1 METKQWRQELLHEI
15 KAKAYREGQFRLASG
30 QMSDYYI
37 DCRKVTL
44 SPAGWLIGK
53 TILDMVKDT
62 KIDAVGGLT
71 LGADPIIGAV
81 TALSYETPHP
91 IDGFIV
97 RKQAKD
103 HGTGSLIEGPLQK
116 GAQVLIVDDV
126 LTKGGSVLSAIK
138 TVEDAGCTV
147 AKVIVIVNRRQ
158 GGDELLLEKGYDF
171 TPIFQIEEIRG

>member
-1 METKQWRQELLHEI
+1 MGMEQWRQELLHEI
-15 KAKAYREGQFRLASG
+15 KTKAYREGQFRLASG

-53 TILDMVKDT
+53 IILDMVKDT
-62 KIDAVGGLT
+62 RIDAVGGLT

-126 LTKGGSVLSAIK
+126 LTKGGSVLSAIE

-158 GGDELLLEKGYDF
+158 GGDELLLENGYNF